1 MDDLQKRAKTMEET
15 GQKVLKIL
23 KKLDEATAFAV
34 INYCFVIMVIDDE
47 RGPNIAKAMTATFLN
62 NVVNSINNYFQ
73 EGEEDSVH

>member
-73 EGEEDSVH
+73 EGEEESVH

>member
-1 MDDLQKRAKTMEET
+1 MEDLQKRAKLMEET
-15 GQKVLKIL
+15 GQKIL
-23 KKLDEATAFAV
+23 RILEKLDKPTAFAV

-73 EGEEDSVH
+73 EGEEEFVH

>member
-23 KKLDEATAFAV
+23 EKLDEATAFAV

-73 EGEEDSVH
+73 EGEEESIH

>member
-23 KKLDEATAFAV
+23 EKLDEATAFAV

-73 EGEEDSVH
+73 EGEEESVH

>member
-23 KKLDEATAFAV
+23 EKLDEATAFAV
-34 INYCFVIMVIDDE
+34 INYCFVIMVIDDK

-73 EGEEDSVH
+73 EGEEESVH

>member
-23 KKLDEATAFAV
+23 EKQDEATAFAV

-73 EGEEDSVH
+73 EGEEESVH

>member
-1 MDDLQKRAKTMEET
+1 MENLEDKAQLMEKT
-15 GQKVLKIL
+15 GQKIL
-23 KKLDEATAFAV
+23 RILEKLDEPTAFAV

-73 EGEEDSVH
+73 EGEEESVH

>member
-1 MDDLQKRAKTMEET
+1 MDTLNQRAKTMEET

-23 KKLDEATAFAV
+23 EKLDEATAFAV

-73 EGEEDSVH
+73 EGEEESVH

>member
-23 KKLDEATAFAV
+23 EKLDEATAFAV
-34 INYCFVIMVIDDE
+34 INYCFVIMIIDDE

-73 EGEEDSVH
+73 EGEEESVH